1 VPPDEKDKP
10 RESGGALAALH
21 DAVTGPR
28 GFVVFLTAA
37 LAALCVVRMLF
48 PNGPWNADV
57 GEQLWMAVDWRWS
70 YGSGA
75 NPPLFTWLVM
85 LVNAVLGSTKVSVEV
100 VRFALLWLFCV
111 LTAHSV
117 RAATGDTRL
126 SALAGLAPLT
136 VYAIGWEGLFRHSN
150 TMLLL
155 VAVALTLA
163 ALQRLDR
170 DDDARAY
177 LYLALATAFGVYSKY
192 NYLPV
197 WAAFAAAALMDGRLR
212 ARLLDRRMIAA
223 LLLVL
228 LLASPLLHWVAG
240 HLDGMLGHGR
250 MRLAERP
257 SYPALPG
264 PLSPLADL
272 VVHSAGLVVPL
283 FLALLPLCPRAF
295 GRLAGAGDATL
306 LRWRRLIR
314 RYLLI
319 VFVALA
325 AAILALGTTRFQ
337 ARYVYVLAPVLPLAF
352 LRLAAAGLD
361 GRRRQWLAAAL
372 VAVILLVIAGAIFRG
387 VTYKAHH
394 PAAAPPAA
402 GARGR

>member
-28 GFVVFLTAA
+28 GFVVFLTAV
-37 LAALCVVRMLF
+37 LAALCVVRVLF
-48 PNGPWNADV
+48 PNAPSNADV

-85 LVNAVLGSTKVSVEV
+85 LVDAVVGRTTVSVEI

-111 LTAHSV
+111 LSAHSV
-117 RAATGDTRL
+117 RAATGDGRL
-126 SALAGLAPLT
+126 GALAGLAPLT
-136 VYAIGWEGLFRHSN
+136 VFAIGWEGLFRHSN

-155 VAVALTLA
+155 VAVAMTFAVLL
-163 ALQRLDR
+163 RLDR
-170 DDDARAY
+170 KDDARAY
-177 LYLALATAFGVYSKY
+177 LYFALATAFGVYSKY
-192 NYLPV
+192 NYMLV
-197 WAAFAAAALMDGRLR
+197 WAAFVAVALMDGRLR

-223 LLLVL
+223 LLFVL

-257 SYPALPG
+257 TYPALPAR
-264 PLSPLADL
+264 LSALADL
-272 VVHSAGLVVPL
+272 VVHTAGMVVPL
-283 FLALLPLCPRAF
+283 FLILLPLCPRAF
-295 GRLAGAGDATL
+295 GRLPSGGDADL

-314 RYLLI
+314 RCLLI
-319 VFVALA
+319 VFAVLA

-352 LRLAAAGLD
+352 LRLAAAGFG
-361 GRRRQWLAAAL
+361 GRRRRWLAAAL
-372 VAVILLVIAGAIFRG
+372 VAVILLVMAGAVFRG
-387 VTYKAHH
+387 ATYKAHH

-402 GARGR
+402 AAGR

>member
-1 VPPDEKDKP
+1 VPPVEKDKP
-10 RESGGALAALH
+10 REAGGALAALH

-48 PNGPWNADV
+48 PNAPSNADA

-85 LVNAVLGSTKVSVEV
+85 LVDAVLGSTMVSVEV

-111 LTAHSV
+111 LSAHSV
-117 RAATGDTRL
+117 RAATGDARL
-126 SALAGLAPLT
+126 GALAGLAPLA
-136 VYAIGWEGLFRHSN
+136 VYAIGWEALFRHSN

-155 VAVALTLA
+155 VAVAMTFA

-170 DDDARAY
+170 DGDARAY
-177 LYLALATAFGVYSKY
+177 LYFALATAFGVYGKY
-192 NYLPV
+192 NYIPV
-197 WAAFAAAALMDGRLR
+197 WAAFVAVALMDGRLR
-212 ARLLDRRMIAA
+212 ARLLDRRTIAA
-223 LLLVL
+223 LLFVL

-240 HLDGMLGHGR
+240 HLNGMVGHGR

-257 SYPALPG
+257 TFPALPG
-264 PLSPLADL
+264 RLSALADL
-272 VVHSAGLVVPL
+272 AAHTAGLVVPL
-283 FLALLPLCPRAF
+283 FLVLLPLCPRAF
-295 GRLAGAGDATL
+295 GRLAGGGNTDL

-319 VFVALA
+319 VFVVLA

-352 LRLAAAGLD
+352 LRLAAAGFG
-361 GRRRQWLAAAL
+361 GRLRQWLALAL
-372 VAVILLVIAGAIFRG
+372 VAVILLVFVGAIFRG
-387 VTYKAHH
+387 VTYKARH

-402 GARGR
+402 GAAGR